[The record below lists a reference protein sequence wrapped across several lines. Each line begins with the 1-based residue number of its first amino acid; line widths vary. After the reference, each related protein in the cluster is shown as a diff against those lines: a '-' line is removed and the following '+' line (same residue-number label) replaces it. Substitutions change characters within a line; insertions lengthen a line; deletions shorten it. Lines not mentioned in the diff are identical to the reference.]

1 MSISNCPCLLFDLPY
16 EVVGEILG
24 DWLELQSLVRV
35 DSAVCNFSGRQSLL
49 KLFASKKCVQRRTV
63 IMNTDS
69 CARWFSK
76 RKVLLTQVALAVAS
90 QEISKCLRLNSKSI
104 WYVDCSES
112 VAIDLVA
119 MECRN
124 LKYFMLKALETNP
137 NLNAAL
143 AYNVNLQELRVA
155 KHCPQLRSIGLDE
168 LPITDVGLEILTRL
182 CPHID
187 NLRLNNHELVTDA
200 GLLCVAKNLTELRSL
215 DLAYCDITDLSLKH
229 LTTHCRMTLD
239 TLYIIGMQHVR
250 VDVLVHLLQQ
260 CGKLRSLCLDCDIG
274 SHYDDVVPHMCNL
287 RSLLLY
293 STLSDD
299 CLCSIARHC
308 KQLQHLGIPCSFK
321 VDTDLAA
328 VADEAVVEL
337 GAGGMR
343 ILLCAEEDTTG
354 EVPTYTD
361 KGLLA
366 LVDGLSSLQRL
377 RAPAVSADSGEN
389 TLLHTM
395 ARCMWQRL
403 RPGLQFEQDESS
415 FYHNILDGTV

>member
-1 MSISNCPCLLFDLPY
+1 
-16 EVVGEILG
+16 
-24 DWLELQSLVRV
+24 
-35 DSAVCNFSGRQSLL
+35 
-49 KLFASKKCVQRRTV
+49 
-63 IMNTDS
+63 
-69 CARWFSK
+69 
-76 RKVLLTQVALAVAS
+76 
-90 QEISKCLRLNSKSI
+90 
-104 WYVDCSES
+104 
-112 VAIDLVA
+112 

-124 LKYFMLKALETNP
+124 LKYFMLKALETKP

-143 AYNVNLQELRVA
+143 AYNVNLQELRLENVKKLHVSHFDSVQLPHLNLVSLYETPCDDALLIAVINVTSELQHLQIGKCVNITDEGLIAMA

-168 LPITDVGLEILTRL
+168 LPITDVGLEVLTRL

-187 NLRLNNHELVTDA
+187 NLRLNDHELVTDA

-215 DLAYCDITDLSLKH
+215 DLSYCDITDLSLKH

-239 TLYIIGMQHVR
+239 TLYIVGMQLVR

-328 VADEAVVEL
+328 VEDEAAVEL
-337 GAGGMR
+337 GAGGMQ
-343 ILLCAEEDTTG
+343 ILFCAEEDTT
-354 EVPTYTD
+354 EEDPTYTD

-366 LVDGLSSLQRL
+366 LVDGLSSLQQL

-415 FYHNILDGTV
+415 FYYNILDGTV